1 MAEQGTLFIYSGP
14 SGVGKGTLLGPL
26 MDPDSLRFSVS
37 MTTRAP
43 RPGEAD
49 GREYFFV
56 SREAFE
62 ETIASGG
69 LLEYAQYNG
78 NYYGTP
84 RKMVEEELAQGR
96 DVILEIEVQGARQV
110 RKAFP
115 QAVSIFI
122 LPPSYEILCER
133 LAGRGTESPQV
144 VENRL
149 AQAKRELLCAGEYD
163 YIIVNGDVETA
174 RKQLQAVNVLWIH
187 SLKRCVSLHEY
198 VKTFYDFHY

>member
-84 RKMVEEELAQGR
+84 RKMVEEQLAQG
-96 DVILEIEVQGARQV
+96 
-110 RKAFP
+110 
-115 QAVSIFI
+115 
-122 LPPSYEILCER
+122 Y
-133 LAGRGTESPQV
+133 
-144 VENRL
+144 
-149 AQAKRELLCAGEYD
+149 
-163 YIIVNGDVETA
+163 
-174 RKQLQAVNVLWIH
+174 
-187 SLKRCVSLHEY
+187 
-198 VKTFYDFHY
+198 

>member
-122 LPPSYEILCER
+122 LPPSYEFLCER

-174 RKQLQAVNVLWIH
+174 RKQLQAVLTAAKCE
-187 SLKRCVSLHEY
+187 KRFMDPFIEKVCE
-198 VKTFYDFHY
+198 FA

>member
-1 MAEQGTLFIYSGP
+1 
-14 SGVGKGTLLGPL
+14 

-174 RKQLQAVNVLWIH
+174 RKQLQAVLTAAKCE
-187 SLKRCVSLHEY
+187 KRFMDPFIEKVCE
-198 VKTFYDFHY
+198 FA

>member
-174 RKQLQAVNVLWIH
+174 RKQLQAVLTAAKCE
-187 SLKRCVSLHEY
+187 KRFMDPFSEKVCE
-198 VKTFYDFHY
+198 FA

>member
-56 SREAFE
+56 SQEAFE

-84 RKMVEEELAQGR
+84 RKMVEEQLAQGR

-133 LAGRGTESPQV
+133 LAGRGTESPQ
-144 VENRL
+144 
-149 AQAKRELLCAGEYD
+149 AKRELLCAGEYD

-174 RKQLQAVNVLWIH
+174 RKQLQAVLTAAKCE
-187 SLKRCVSLHEY
+187 KRFMDPFIEKVCE
-198 VKTFYDFHY
+198 FA